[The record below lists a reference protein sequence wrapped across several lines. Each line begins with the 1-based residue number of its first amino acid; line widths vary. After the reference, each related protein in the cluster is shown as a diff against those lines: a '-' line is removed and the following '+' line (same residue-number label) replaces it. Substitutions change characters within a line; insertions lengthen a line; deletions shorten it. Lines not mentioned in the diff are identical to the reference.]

1 MDTWHGGG
9 YTRTGLRWIHRWMDG
24 LGTSLSA
31 CLVSVSPSL
40 VLSLSVHGT
49 LSLSVCMWLCG
60 PFIHTH
66 HSLTPSRVP
75 AVRLSACVPYTYLA
89 SVHSYL
95 HGAVRMCVCIGAAA
109 LLSSRS
115 SSFVVKGMT
124 ACLPARPPITECKS
138 GGRERANELRHT
150 DRSVGRSGLT

>member
-1 MDTWHGGG
+1 MVVATRGLAFGGFIDG
-9 YTRTGLRWIHRWMDG
+9 WMDG

-31 CLVSVSPSL
+31 CLMSVSLSL
-40 VLSLSVHGT
+40 VLSLSVSVDGS
-49 LSLSVCMWLCG
+49 LSLSLYVALRS
-60 PFIHTH
+60 IHTH
-66 HSLTPSRVP
+66 SSLIHVCLL
-75 AVRLSACVPYTYLA
+75 LSACLRAYHTPIWLAFIRTYTGLY
-89 SVHSYL
+89 V
-95 HGAVRMCVCIGAAA
+95 CVCIGAAA

-115 SSFVVKGMT
+115 SSFVVKGVT